1 MKNINEKEFIAY
13 LEKMID
19 QENEALEIA
28 RKSNSS
34 EEVIQA
40 IIRRRDSFFNQLKE
54 FISFPIK
61 EWTDYERQC
70 KIVVAAVKWLD
81 RYLHIVHG
89 RREKNVE
96 LTYGLPYTSSGEFAA
111 IWNTNVNAVS
121 RDDIELQFKGV
132 ALDKDENPV
141 IIWYKA
147 DRDEWRF
154 TTVKDFQVENYL

>member
-1 MKNINEKEFIAY
+1 MELYQNK
-13 LEKMID
+13 L
-19 QENEALEIA
+19 Q
-28 RKSNSS
+28 
-34 EEVIQA
+34 
-40 IIRRRDSFFNQLKE
+40 
-54 FISFPIK
+54 
-61 EWTDYERQC
+61 EWTDYERQY
-70 KIVVAAVKWLD
+70 KIAVAAVKWLD

-89 RREKNVE
+89 RRERNVE
-96 LTYGLPYTSSGEFAA
+96 LTYGLAYTSSGEFAA

-121 RDDIELQFKGV
+121 RDDIELQFKGI